1 MLIDNAGIAR
11 GEPLRARINQMTAE
25 FIAAGGQVQQC
36 GASPTRYEP
45 IPLRVAPAAARQ
57 AQRRQPR
64 QPRSPSS
71 QEDLAAFA
79 RRMLEAGI

>member
-11 GEPLRARINQMTAE
+11 GEPLRARIDQMTAE

-36 GASPTRYEP
+36 GASPSRYEP
-45 IPLRVAPAAARQ
+45 IPFSVAPAAAQ
-57 AQRRQPR
+57 QDRRKPPR
-64 QPRSPSS
+64 RPRSPSS

-79 RRMLEAGI
+79 WRMLEAGI